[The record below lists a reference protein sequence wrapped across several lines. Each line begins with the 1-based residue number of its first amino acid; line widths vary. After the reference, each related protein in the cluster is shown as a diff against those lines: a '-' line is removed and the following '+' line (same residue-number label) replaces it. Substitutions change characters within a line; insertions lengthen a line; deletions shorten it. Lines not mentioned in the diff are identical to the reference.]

1 MAIFILVCFLGLMII
16 GVPIGFVLGLT
27 AIFSILQ
34 LDNPIFMNMVSQ
46 RFFSGMNSYVFLA
59 FPLFLLAGDIMN
71 SIGLTSRIVNFTNIF
86 FGKLR
91 GGLAHVNIVTSI
103 IFGGISGS
111 AIADTAALGSIF
123 IPAMEK
129 EGYDREFSTAVTAA
143 SSVISP
149 IIPPSI
155 IMVIYGAL
163 MGVSIGGLFAA
174 GIIPGLMIGIG
185 LMIVTRFIAKKRNYP
200 RSEEKVT
207 LPRVVKGTREA
218 IWALMMPLIVLGG
231 ILGGIFTPT
240 EAAVVA
246 VVYALFLGFVVY
258 RNLSLKVLYNL
269 LLNNAIMLG
278 IIILILSAAAV
289 VGWLMAMEHIPQMV
303 ADLFTSFTSNKYMIL
318 LMINLLL
325 IVVGMLMDIS
335 ASLIILAPVLAPLA
349 AAIGIHPLHFG
360 TMMCVNLSIAL
371 ITPPMG
377 GCLFMGMVIGK
388 VEFGPLVKAVWPYIV
403 VEMVVLALIVL
414 FPEFTLFI
422 PKLLGFA
429 V

>member
-1 MAIFILVCFLGLMII
+1 M
-16 GVPIGFVLGLT
+16 
-27 AIFSILQ
+27 
-34 LDNPIFMNMVSQ
+34 
-46 RFFSGMNSYVFLA
+46 
-59 FPLFLLAGDIMN
+59 
-71 SIGLTSRIVNFTNIF
+71 
-86 FGKLR
+86 
-91 GGLAHVNIVTSI
+91 
-103 IFGGISGS
+103 
-111 AIADTAALGSIF
+111 
-123 IPAMEK
+123 
-129 EGYDREFSTAVTAA
+129 
-143 SSVISP
+143 
-149 IIPPSI
+149 
-155 IMVIYGAL
+155 
-163 MGVSIGGLFAA
+163 
-174 GIIPGLMIGIG
+174 
-185 LMIVTRFIAKKRNYP
+185 
-200 RSEEKVT
+200 T